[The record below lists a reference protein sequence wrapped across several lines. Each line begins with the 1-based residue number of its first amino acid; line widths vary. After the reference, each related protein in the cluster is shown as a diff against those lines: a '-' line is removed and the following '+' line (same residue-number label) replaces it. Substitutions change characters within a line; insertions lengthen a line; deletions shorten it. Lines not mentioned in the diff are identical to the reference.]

1 MPKRLLFVGLT
12 LILTACIFDGRSD
25 VEKYCDLHVE
35 CYPEEGPVDQCLLDN
50 EYTDTDA
57 ICVEEVDALMA
68 CLGKLNTCDELE
80 DYFEEPDE
88 NYPCAAEDD
97 ALAECFMEHF

>member
-1 MPKRLLFVGLT
+1 
-12 LILTACIFDGRSD
+12 
-25 VEKYCDLHVE
+25 
-35 CYPEEGPVDQCLLDN
+35 
-50 EYTDTDA
+50 
-57 ICVEEVDALMA
+57 MA